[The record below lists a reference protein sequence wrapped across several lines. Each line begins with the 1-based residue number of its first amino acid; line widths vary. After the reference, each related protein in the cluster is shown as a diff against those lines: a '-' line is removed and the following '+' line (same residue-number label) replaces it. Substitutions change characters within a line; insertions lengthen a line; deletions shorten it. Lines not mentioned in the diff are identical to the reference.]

1 MFHQLQKSIGFYRAI
16 KIVFIAISFTVCC
29 SLMLFRVPVVELL
42 GTSPN
47 WLLIWLVA
55 WSLKQSV
62 WYGAIAGLCVG
73 WVYDGIT
80 LATPSHAIGFVVI
93 GVLTAGLQ
101 KQKYTGEDFISVAFI
116 VFFMT
121 IISETI
127 FALQYLRTHWLSIA
141 EVLPKYQ
148 EIVIVSG
155 IITSLWSP
163 IFYYPFNLCQQ
174 KIKQWER
181 KVLR

>member
-1 MFHQLQKSIGFYRAI
+1 MPNQSQTHLDTL
-16 KIVFIAISFTVCC
+16 KILNSFFILFSFVICC
-29 SLMLFRVPVVELL
+29 ALMLLRVPFLELL

-47 WLLIWLVA
+47 WLLIWLIA
-55 WSLKQSV
+55 SSLKKSI
-62 WYGAIAGLCVG
+62 WEGAIAGLIAG
-73 WVYDGIT
+73 WIYDAIT
-80 LATPSHAIGFVVI
+80 HATPSHAFAFIVV

-127 FALQYLRTHWLSIA
+127 FALQYWRMHWLSIP

-148 EIVIVSG
+148 QITIISA

-163 IFYYPFNLCQQ
+163 IFYYPFNFWER
-174 KIKQWER
+174 KIKQLR
-181 KVLR
+181 KKVTR